1 MFSNRRLESQFSS
14 AKIMSS
20 TDFSA
25 GPLAPFHMT
34 QSDMALSPSVAGKAA
49 PNRSL
54 ASAAQAF
61 FSMQRESAAMRFIAR
76 SVLATWLLPM
86 MFAFFATLTTPLGAP
101 VAQAQGAPAQ
111 SVIVLDFAT
120 DKGLDPLLG
129 RKAADGLAVELQRSG
144 SYTVVPRQTIEETVA
159 QQAGLQPPYNDIAQI
174 KLAEAVNASSVF
186 SGRITDVQVVNGRSA
201 RVTLETRQLDV
212 VTGDYINGTVVSQ
225 PTEQMLGEVA
235 NEILVDEAINKA
247 VFAAVRSMR
256 QTTLPSGTV
265 LNVAKDE
272 VVLSIGADAGV
283 SIGERFSVLRDKYDR
298 ARNVT
303 ERRKIGEV
311 TISTV
316 NATQSSARVS
326 AGGQEGVAT
335 GDRVRQ
341 IFVPGNYPVTG
352 RNGNSVTP
360 VTAPPPSTNRGGLV
374 KRAQSGIFG
383 LVGLA
388 ALVAL
393 AGFGGGSNNKAP
405 NAFNIAEANPTG
417 IYPQPRFS
425 FTAGFDGI
433 SFAQTLD
440 RESVVAYL
448 VYRGTA
454 PGFTPDASNLQAVVD
469 GRFDSASKVVSFTDS
484 GILGDTRRRVDI
496 TATTSTNG
504 TLTPNGVDVTFGSA
518 VITGADQLN
527 SNSTTGAIGIE
538 FTQRPLV
545 IGQTYYYR
553 VGRITAQRQRTTTT
567 TNNTTGTAVT
577 LLPVRSPVSAAVGG
591 YTPLFLPMVVPNQTF
606 DTDNFSV
613 RVTTDISAFALNA
626 GVGYALPANPYVG
639 SGVNQFR
646 FEVSTSQS
654 FPRNATFVSPD
665 IPAPPFVAGGNPF
678 NQSIILGLGNASD
691 IRIPSS
697 AGNPYL
703 PGVTPLY
710 IRVLSRNTNDANPA
724 FRISPT
730 ARIDSAAGQNRV
742 ATGSRFLNAPTG
754 DSSGGINLN
763 RNGGLNGRSVPG
775 SGNVRVRPPQ

>member
-1 MFSNRRLESQFSS
+1 
-14 AKIMSS
+14 MSS
-20 TDFSA
+20 TDLSA

-34 QSDMALSPSVAGKAA
+34 QSDMALSPSEAGKAA
-49 PNRSL
+49 PGASL

-76 SVLATWLLPM
+76 GVLATWLLPL
-86 MFAFFATLTTPLGAP
+86 MFAFFATLTTPFGAP
-101 VAQAQGAPAQ
+101 VAEAQGAPAQ

-120 DKGLDPLLG
+120 DSGLDPLLG

-144 SYTVVPRQTIEETVA
+144 SYTVVPRQTVEETVSK
-159 QQAGLQPPYNDIAQI
+159 QAGLQPPYNDIAQI

-186 SGRITDVQVVNGRSA
+186 SGRVTGVQVTNGRSA
-201 RVTLETRQLDV
+201 RVTIEARQLDV
-212 VTGDYINGTVVSQ
+212 VTGDYINGTVVSES
-225 PTEQMLGEVA
+225 TEQKLGEVA

-256 QTTLPSGTV
+256 QTTLPTGTV
-265 LNVAKDE
+265 LNVATDE

-283 SIGERFSVLRDKYDR
+283 SVGERFSVLRDKYDR

-303 ERRKIGEV
+303 ERSKIGEV
-311 TISTV
+311 TITRV
-316 NATQSSARVS
+316 NASQSSARIS

-335 GDRVRQ
+335 QDRVRQ
-341 IFVPGNYPVTG
+341 IFVPGNYPTVG

-360 VTAPPPSTNRGGLV
+360 VTAPPPGNNKGGF
-374 KRAQSGIFG
+374 AQKAQAGILG

-405 NAFNIAEANPTG
+405 KAFDIAEANPTTT
-417 IYPQPRFS
+417 YPQPRFS

-433 SFAQTLD
+433 SFSQALD

-469 GRFDSASKVVSFTDS
+469 GRFDAASKVISFTDG
-484 GILGDTRRRVDI
+484 GILGNSVRRKVTI
-496 TATTSTNG
+496 KSTTSTDG
-504 TLTPNGVDVTFGSA
+504 SLTPNGVDVSFDNAA
-518 VITGADQLN
+518 VTGADIF
-527 SNSTTGAIGIE
+527 NSTTDTINIE
-538 FTQRPLV
+538 YTQRPLT

-553 VGRITAQRQRTTTT
+553 VGRVTAERQRTTTK
-567 TNNTTGTAVT
+567 TGSTAGTSVT
-577 LLPVRSPVSAAVGG
+577 LSPVRSPVSTAVGG
-591 YTPLFLPMVVPNQTF
+591 YTPLFLPIIVPDQTY

-613 RVTTDISAFALNA
+613 RVTTDIDAFAQNA
-626 GVGYALPANPYVG
+626 GNGYALPANPYVG

-665 IPAPPFVAGGNPF
+665 ISTPPFVPSNTPGIGGF

-691 IRIPSS
+691 IRIPTSS
-697 AGNPYL
+697 SNPYV

-710 IRVLSRNTNDANPA
+710 IRVLSRNTNDVNPV

-742 ATGSRFLNAPTG
+742 ASGSRFLNGTTG

-763 RNGGLNGRSVPG
+763 RTGSPYGRSGPS

>member
-1 MFSNRRLESQFSS
+1 
-14 AKIMSS
+14 MSS
-20 TDFSA
+20 TDVSA

-34 QSDMALSPSVAGKAA
+34 QSDMALSPSEAGKATPSA
-49 PNRSL
+49 SL
-54 ASAAQAF
+54 ASAVQAF

-76 SVLATWLLPM
+76 GVLATWLLPLI
-86 MFAFFATLTTPLGAP
+86 FAFFATLTTPLGAP

-120 DKGLDPLLG
+120 DSGIDPLVG

-144 SYTVVPRQTIEETVA
+144 SYTVVPRQTVEETVA

-186 SGRITDVQVVNGRSA
+186 SGRVSSVQVTNGRMA
-201 RVTLETRQLDV
+201 RVTLEAKQLDV
-212 VTGDYINGTVVSQ
+212 VTGDYINGTVVSES
-225 PTEQMLGEVA
+225 TEQKLGEVA

-256 QTTLPSGTV
+256 QTTLPTGTV
-265 LNVAKDE
+265 LNVATDE
-272 VVLSIGADAGV
+272 VVLSIGANAGV
-283 SIGERFSVLRDKYDR
+283 SVGERFSVLRDKYDR

-311 TISTV
+311 TVTRV

-326 AGGQEGVAT
+326 AGGQEGVDT
-335 GDRVRQ
+335 SDRVRQ
-341 IFVPGNYPVTG
+341 IFVPGSYPTVG

-360 VTAPPPSTNRGGLV
+360 VTAPPAAIANKGGFV
-374 KRAQSGIFG
+374 KKAQSGILG

-405 NAFNIAEANPTG
+405 RAFNIAEANPTSL
-417 IYPQPRFS
+417 YPQPRFN
-425 FTAGFDGI
+425 FTAGFDGV
-433 SFAQTLD
+433 SFSQKLD

-448 VYRGTA
+448 IYRGTA
-454 PGFTPDASNLQAVVD
+454 PGFAPDASNLQAVVD
-469 GRFDSASKVVSFTDS
+469 GRFDAASKVVSFTDA
-484 GILGDTRRRVDI
+484 GIVGDSARRQVTINSTESADGTI
-496 TATTSTNG
+496 TA
-504 TLTPNGVDVTFGSA
+504 NGVDVSFNNAPPDGS
-518 VITGADQLN
+518 DLL
-527 SNSTTGAIGIE
+527 NSTTTDINIQ
-538 FTQRPLV
+538 FTQRPLL

-553 VGRITAQRQRTTTT
+553 IGRITAQRQRTTTT
-567 TNNTTGTAVT
+567 VNNVTVTAVT
-577 LLPVRSPVSAAVGG
+577 LLPVRSPVSAPIGG
-591 YTPLFLPMVVPNQTF
+591 YTPLFLPTIVPDQQF

-613 RVTTDISAFALNA
+613 RITTDLLAFNS
-626 GVGYALPANPYVG
+626 VNGYALPANAYVG

-654 FPRNATFVSPD
+654 FPRNSTFVSPD
-665 IPAPPFVAGGNPF
+665 IPAPAPTFNGFGLI
-678 NQSIILGLGNASD
+678 NQSIILGLGSSSD

-697 AGNPYL
+697 ASNPYV

-710 IRVLSRNTNDANPA
+710 VRVLSRNTNDANPV

-730 ARIDSAAGQNRV
+730 VRIDNAAGQNRV
-742 ATGSRFLNAPTG
+742 AGGSRFLNAPTG
-754 DSSGGINLN
+754 SSADGINLN
-763 RNGGLNGRSVPG
+763 RGGGLTGRTAAG
-775 SGNVRVRPPQ
+775 SGNVRVRKPE